1 MKKTL
6 LILVIFTA
14 INTAFAQRVVNSNQ
28 KQQTTQSDTQKSED
42 VNATID
48 FESKVV
54 DYGVIENKSDGA
66 RKFVFTN
73 NGTDPLVIKTA
84 KGSCGCTVPTWPRE
98 PIAPGTTSEIGVNYD
113 TKRTGPFTKTI
124 TLTTNASK
132 SPVILTIK
140 GNVSPP
146 PKPAQTPEKK
156 KLDGAPLERK

>member
-84 KGSCGCTVPTWPRE
+84 KGSCGCTVPEWPRE
-98 PIAPGTTSEIGVNYD
+98 VIEVGQESVIKVVFNSGEKQGEQRQTV
-113 TKRTGPFTKTI
+113 
-124 TLTTNASK
+124 TLITNAIPSTK
-132 SPVILTIK
+132 VLTII
-140 GNVSPP
+140 GTVLV
-146 PKPAQTPEKK
+146 PEK
-156 KLDGAPLERK
+156 